1 MVRREDSKGCQQ
13 SGEKGVDKVLN
24 RQQSIKN
31 EKIYGLFT
39 C

>member
-24 RQQSIKN
+24 RQQSTKN
-31 EKIYGLFT
+31 ADF
-39 C
+39 